1 MFIISKG
8 IFSMITVTAGQ
19 INTGVLYLA
28 DIRIPGELCEELDID
43 TGNIFTDKDII
54 RVYHE

>member
-1 MFIISKG
+1 
-8 IFSMITVTAGQ
+8 MITVTAGQ